1 MLLQVLVWNGVIGSL
16 FTYRLYNSKLTEV
29 MRILIKAEK
38 RTMKTQSEW
47 GIYSEV
53 KRARYWKKK
62 APEEERE
69 SGIMN
74 SAKKHLTW

>member
-1 MLLQVLVWNGVIGSL
+1 
-16 FTYRLYNSKLTEV
+16 

-74 SAKKHLTW
+74 SAKKHLT